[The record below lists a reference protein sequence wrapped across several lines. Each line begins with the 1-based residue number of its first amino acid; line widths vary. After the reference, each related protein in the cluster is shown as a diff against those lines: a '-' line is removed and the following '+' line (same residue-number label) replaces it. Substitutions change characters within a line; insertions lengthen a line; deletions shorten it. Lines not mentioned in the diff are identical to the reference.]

1 MTHIPPGTPPGQ
13 EPYFPH
19 ICILHSTSACSKSYL
34 MVDTKI
40 QREEEKKK
48 GREGRKEE
56 GRERGKEEGRE
67 GQFSKIKIG

>member
-1 MTHIPPGTPPGQ
+1 
-13 EPYFPH
+13 
-19 ICILHSTSACSKSYL
+19 
-34 MVDTKI
+34 MVGTKI
-40 QREEEKKK
+40 QREEEKNQ